1 MRRLSILAAAAVLAA
16 GLAPAF
22 APLPALADEA
32 GTRDGPFVL
41 TDRTLTSLLEEGYEI
56 EGLLGGAM
64 ILVKGASLYSCALAP
79 DREALTYKPHFAC
92 SVLDE
97 IAPEGDTQGAE

>member
-1 MRRLSILAAAAVLAA
+1 MRRLSIPAAAALLAA
-16 GLAPAF
+16 GLVSA
-22 APLPALADEA
+22 PALADEA

-41 TDRTLTSLLEEGYEI
+41 TDRTLTSLLEDGYGI

-64 ILVKGASLYSCALAP
+64 ILVKDASLYSCALVP

-97 IAPEGDTQGAE
+97 IAPDGDTQGAE